1 MNWPKELVND
11 IARRKVVIFIGSGIS
26 KNSIGVGN
34 KRPPLWKELLEIF
47 MSDLSD
53 KKRHIQSLINQGD
66 LLTACEILKDRL
78 GKERFNSILNEEFSE
93 PNYESAKIHEVI
105 FRLDSR
111 IVITPNFDKIY
122 DVFATKT
129 DRTIKVKRYYDSDL
143 AETIRRPQRI
153 IMKIHG
159 CIDNTDSLIF
169 TRSEYAKAKSEQN
182 DFYKILES
190 LILTHTFLFLGCGL
204 DDPDIRLLLEDYNYR
219 FKSGRNHYFVLPKAQ
234 LHQDHTKAIENS
246 SGLKLLN
253 YKVNNGN
260 HSELIEQ
267 LSLLN
272 ELVEKEREHLTK
284 TREW

>member
-1 MNWPKELVND
+1 MIWTKELIND

-26 KNSIGVGN
+26 KNSVGFNN

-47 MSDLSD
+47 VNDLPD
-53 KKRHIQSLINQGD
+53 KKRHIQSLIKNGD

-93 PNYESAKIHEVI
+93 PNYQSADIHEVI

-122 DVFATKT
+122 DVFATNT
-129 DRTIKVKRYYDSDL
+129 DSSIKVKKYYDSDL
-143 AETIRRPQRI
+143 AEAIRRPQRL

-169 TRSEYAKAKSEQN
+169 TRSEYAKAKSKQN

-204 DDPDIRLLLEDYNYR
+204 DDPDIRLLLEDYNFR
-219 FKSGRNHYFVLPKAQ
+219 FKSGRNHYFVLPQSQ
-234 LHQDHTKAIENS
+234 LHEDHRKAIENS
-246 SGLKLLN
+246 LGLKLIH
-253 YKVNNGN
+253 YKTKNEN
-260 HSELIEQ
+260 HTELLTQ
-267 LSLLN
+267 LN
-272 ELVEKEREHLTK
+272 ELNGLVERERDHLII
-284 TREW
+284 TRDW